1 MRWQEILILSESD
14 SNKDLRDE
22 LTVIFSILQVKNI
35 SKIPLEKLF
44 DQLSSN
50 EVNFDFE
57 DDSAK
62 KKVIDIITSMNN
74 IIEKVENDI
83 VYMKGNKTPD
93 YTPTKDKEEKDSK
106 EVKVNATK
114 QATKNIKK
122 GK

>member
-57 DDSAK
+57 DDTAK